1 VRALSENND
10 SASAAA
16 GTALAQLP
24 PDATHGD
31 NVQLQKLW
39 LATQRR
45 EWRSLAVLATSPSVD
60 TMELAELLAKLA
72 WWYRG
77 QPSCI
82 FDFRDLSMRLVD
94 YHQRDVKAQV
104 ETGVCVFIA
113 LRSTVEN
120 PAAIPIARSADAAVL
135 GIELGKSDMKIAER
149 TISEIGRERVLGAI
163 VVRPH
168 GIKRSFNGG

>member
-1 VRALSENND
+1 MRALGENSE
-10 SASAAA
+10 SAAT
-16 GTALAQLP
+16 GTALAQLA
-24 PDATHGD
+24 PDPNLGD
-31 NVQLQKLW
+31 DVRLQKLW

-45 EWRSLAVLATSPSVD
+45 DWRSLAVLATSPSID

-82 FDFRDLSMRLVD
+82 FDFRDLTMRLVE
-94 YHQRDVKAQV
+94 YHQRDVRAQV

-120 PAAIPIARSADAAVL
+120 PSAIPMARSADAVVL
-135 GIELGKSDMKIAER
+135 GVELGKSDMRLAER
-149 TISEIGRERVLGAI
+149 TIAEVGRDRVLGAI

-168 GIKRSFNGG
+168 GAKRPPPNGG